1 MKKKAWIV
9 WLILIVVIAGFFIT
23 YDHEPQIGVYIYDMS
38 DFYMTNYVAHLSNA
52 LKDVGE
58 VHIHDAKNSQIL
70 QNEAILAQVD
80 QVDILLVNPVDR
92 LSSYALIELAERK
105 NKTIIFFNREPLK
118 SDLEAYENA
127 FYVGSKA
134 IQSAEYQADLIAQ
147 LYGNNPKDLNEI
159 DKNNDNIIQLLIF
172 KGQRGHQDAEDRTKY
187 LRQYLIVGGYDID
200 VIDIKIADWN
210 KQKAKTLMTDVLN
223 NQTYVEVVACNNDYM
238 ALGVVEAVE
247 EFKALNPEADNIQIL
262 GIDGMNEAI
271 DAVRAGKMYGTVFND
286 AQSQA
291 IAVSN
296 LAKDELEGLN
306 EVESA
311 KYIWVDYTL
320 LNIKDE

>member
-1 MKKKAWIV
+1 MKNKVWIV
-9 WLILIVVIAGFFIT
+9 LAILIVMIVVSFAMQ
-23 YDHEPQIGVYIYDMS
+23 DKEPQIGVYIYDMS
-38 DFYMTNYVAHLSNA
+38 DFYMTNYVLHLSKA

-58 VHIHDAKNSQIL
+58 IHIHDAKNSQIL
-70 QNEAILAQVD
+70 QNEAILGQID

-118 SDLEAYENA
+118 ADLEAYENA

-147 LYGNNPKDLNEI
+147 LYGNNPNNLNEI
-159 DKNNDNIIQLLIF
+159 DKNNDNKIQLLIF

-187 LRQYLIVGGYDID
+187 LKQYLIMNGYDID

-210 KQKAKTLMTDVLN
+210 KQKAKTLMAEVLN

-247 EFKALNPEADNIQIL
+247 EFKALNAEAGTVQIL
-262 GIDGMNEAI
+262 GIDGMSEAI
-271 DAVRAGKMYGTVFND
+271 EAIRVGKMYGTVFND
-286 AQSQA
+286 ARSQA
-291 IAVSN
+291 IAVSD
-296 LAKDELEGLN
+296 LAKVQLEGLS
-306 EVESA
+306 EVETP
-311 KYIWVDYTL
+311 KYTWVDYTL
-320 LNIKDE
+320 LNIKYE

>member
-1 MKKKAWIV
+1 MKNKGWIV
-9 WLILIVVIAGFFIT
+9 LVILIVMIAVSLAM
-23 YDHEPQIGVYIYDMS
+23 YDNEPHIGVYIYDMS
-38 DFYMTNYVAHLSNA
+38 DFYMTTYVMHLSNA

-70 QNEAILAQVD
+70 QNEAILGQID
-80 QVDILLVNPVDR
+80 QMDILLVNPVDR

-105 NKTIIFFNREPLK
+105 DKTIIFFNREPLK
-118 SDLEAYENA
+118 SDLEAYKSA

-147 LYGNNPKDLNEI
+147 LYGNNPNDLNDI
-159 DKNNDNIIQLLIF
+159 DKNNDNKIQLLIF

-187 LRQYLIVGGYDID
+187 LKQYLIAYGYDID
-200 VIDIKIADWN
+200 VIDIKTADWN
-210 KQKAKTLMTDVLN
+210 KQKAKTLMAEVLN

-247 EFKALNPEADNIQIL
+247 EFKALNSEAGDIKIL

-271 DAVRAGKMYGTVFND
+271 EAVKAGKMYGTVFND

-296 LAKDELEGLN
+296 LAKDELEGL
-306 EVESA
+306 EDVENT
-311 KYIWVDYTL
+311 KYIWVDYAL
-320 LNIKDE
+320 LNIEHE